1 MNILFVMEYRGNAGN
16 THAITNYIRV
26 GAELGHRI
34 AFYGPPQPEV
44 VDGWYLPPEMQNA
57 RFSTD
62 LKAFDRVI
70 YLFESKLQH
79 LKRLPE
85 VAMLGT
91 FPRKHRYILDA
102 DARFNPLIV
111 VDGYDRSH
119 RDEAERAL
127 WMEHYEALADRII
140 KPTIAPDT
148 DPRVITLPL
157 FGFSP
162 DEVIDPA
169 KAPPKKYDI
178 LHVGHNWYRW
188 KEVSGEL
195 LPAFEQIRD
204 QVGEIAF
211 LGLWWDGVPEWAHA
225 MGLEPAYRVDTE
237 KFRQLRIRVEP
248 PVNYTDVVRT
258 MSTGRI
264 NIFTQRPFLAHVKHL
279 TLRYFEE
286 LCADTIPLLMLKDD
300 LAEAVYGPAGR
311 ELTLPGRVAAK
322 ILDALQR
329 PDYYREVV
337 EDARRYMLA
346 RHSFRHRVEELV
358 AALSD

>member
-1 MNILFVMEYRGNAGN
+1 MNILFVMEYRDNAGN

-62 LKAFDRVI
+62 LKAFDRVV
-70 YLFESKLQH
+70 YLFESKLKH
-79 LKRLPE
+79 VKRLPE

-91 FPRKHRYILDA
+91 FPREHRYILDA
-102 DARFNPLIV
+102 DGRFNPFTV

-119 RDEAERAL
+119 KDEAERAL
-127 WMEHYEALADRII
+127 WMEYYEALSDRII
-140 KPTIAPDT
+140 KPTIAPDS
-148 DPRVITLPL
+148 DARVTSLTF

-162 DEVIDPA
+162 EEVIKPA
-169 KAPPKKYDI
+169 DAPPKRYDI

-188 KEVSGEL
+188 KDMSEVL
-195 LPAFEQIRD
+195 LPAFEQIR
-204 QVGEIAF
+204 GEIGEIGF

-225 MGLEPAYRVDTE
+225 MGLEPAYRVDAE
-237 KFRQLRIRVEP
+237 RFRRLNIKVEP

-286 LCADTIPLLMLKDD
+286 FCADTIPLLMLKDD

-311 ELTLPGRVAAK
+311 ELTLPGRAAEK
-322 ILDALQR
+322 ILDALRR
-329 PDYYREVV
+329 PHHYREVV
-337 EDARRYMLA
+337 EDARRYMMA
-346 RHSFRHRVEELV
+346 HHSFRHRVEELV
-358 AALSD
+358 TALSD

>member
-1 MNILFVMEYRGNAGN
+1 V
-16 THAITNYIRV
+16 
-26 GAELGHRI
+26 
-34 AFYGPPQPEV
+34 
-44 VDGWYLPPEMQNA
+44 QNA

-62 LKAFDRVI
+62 LQAFDRVI

-79 LKRLPE
+79 LRRLNE
-85 VAMLGT
+85 LAILGT
-91 FPRKHRYILDA
+91 FPREHRYILDA

-111 VDGYDRSH
+111 VDDYDRSH
-119 RDEAERAL
+119 KDEAERTL
-127 WMEHYEALADRII
+127 WMEHYEALADRIV
-140 KPTIAPDT
+140 KPTIAAAG
-148 DPRVITLPL
+148 DPRVISLPF

-169 KAPPKKYDI
+169 KVPTKKYDI

-204 QVGEIAF
+204 QVGEIGF

-237 KFRQLRIRVEP
+237 KFRRLRIRVEP
-248 PVNYTDVVRT
+248 PVSYTDVIRT

-286 LCADTIPLLMLKDD
+286 FCADTIPLLMLQDD

-311 ELTLPGRVAAK
+311 ELTLPGRVAEK
-322 ILDALQR
+322 ILDALRR
-329 PDYYREVV
+329 PHYYREVV
-337 EDARRYMLA
+337 QDARRYMETH
-346 RHSFRHRVEELV
+346 HSFRHRVEELV
-358 AALSD
+358 TALSD

>member
-16 THAITNYIRV
+16 THAISNYTRI
-26 GAELGHRI
+26 GAELGHNI
-34 AFYGPPQPEV
+34 AFYGPSQPLV
-44 VDGWYLPPEMQNA
+44 VDGLYLPREMQTA

-62 LKAFDRVI
+62 LKAFDRIVF
-70 YLFESKLQH
+70 LFESKLQY
-79 LKRLPE
+79 LKRLNE

-91 FPRKHRYILDA
+91 FPRERRYIFDA
-102 DARFNPLIV
+102 DGRFNPFIV
-111 VDGYDRSH
+111 VDDYDRSH
-119 RDEAERAL
+119 RDEAEHTEWVSA
-127 WMEHYEALADRII
+127 YAALADRIV
-140 KPTIAPDT
+140 KPTIAPAD
-148 DPRVITLPL
+148 DPRVIALPF
-157 FGFSP
+157 FGFNP
-162 DEVIDPA
+162 DEVLDRA
-169 KAPPKKYDI
+169 KAPTKQYDI

-195 LPAFEQIRD
+195 LPAFEQIRG

-237 KFRQLRIRVEP
+237 AFRRLDIRVEP
-248 PVNYTDVVRT
+248 PVNYTDVIWT
-258 MSTGRI
+258 MSKARI

-286 LCADTIPLLMLKDD
+286 FCADTIPLLMLEDD

-311 ELTLPGRVAAK
+311 ELTLPGRVAEK
-322 ILDALQR
+322 ILDALRR

-337 EDARRYMLA
+337 EDARRHMLA

-358 AALSD
+358 AALA